1 MASDLSRWMGALSD
15 LEQAHKESL
24 HPPIFKKLF
33 AGSTVEQEAANVW
46 AAKRKATAQRDELR
60 QWVQLTLGQKAWNDL
75 VAEEG
80 RIRKRRQETLYRQR
94 ERRRKFV
101 EIVAWTIMIGAGVAG
116 CEVALAMHHALARDG
131 AVPKVA
137 LVEATGSLSGFA
149 PRAEARMR
157 AALAE
162 AGVDLRLSSSVAR
175 IEADRVLPAA
185 GEALPSRF
193 TVGATGAVAH
203 GWLSETGL
211 PVTDDGFVLT
221 GADCRVSGQADL
233 FAVGDCAHFSP
244 RPLVKAGVYAVRVA
258 PVL

>member
-33 AGSTVEQEAANVW
+33 AGSSVEQEAANVW

-101 EIVAWTIMIGAGVAG
+101 EIVAWTIMIGAGVAVLTAFVLLLKTHAARAGDPEYVTCRLVG
-116 CEVALAMHHALARDG
+116 CEVIDKERICIYRGPNFTQDVLHLRRG
-131 AVPKVA
+131 EWYPTEFQCKYKPN
-137 LVEATGSLSGFA
+137 VERPPTV
-149 PRAEARMR
+149 RE
-157 AALAE
+157 
-162 AGVDLRLSSSVAR
+162 
-175 IEADRVLPAA
+175 VL
-185 GEALPSRF
+185 
-193 TVGATGAVAH
+193 
-203 GWLSETGL
+203 
-211 PVTDDGFVLT
+211 
-221 GADCRVSGQADL
+221 
-233 FAVGDCAHFSP
+233 
-244 RPLVKAGVYAVRVA
+244 KAIKEKMS
-258 PVL
+258 